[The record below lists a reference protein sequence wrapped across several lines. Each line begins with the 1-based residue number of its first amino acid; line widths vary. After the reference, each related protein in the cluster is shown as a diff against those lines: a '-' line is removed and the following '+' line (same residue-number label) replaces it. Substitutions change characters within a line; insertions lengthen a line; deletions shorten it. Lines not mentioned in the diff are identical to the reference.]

1 MSFKILGE
9 EPLSDIE
16 YSPPTLAIMIPS
28 LKKGGAEGQ
37 AVVLSKNIDRKK
49 WRVIL
54 IVLSSY
60 EHNLEFLDTVGDVDI
75 FYIPNRGNLIKF
87 LFEIKFILTSQKV
100 ALVNAYL
107 VTSQAY
113 AFCTRVLGWRGRLIF
128 GVRDSL
134 PIVRKKSIK
143 DFFLDLIVFNPLFGP
158 DLYIFNSTAGRMN
171 KGLFIKKKNAIVIY
185 NAIDS
190 QKFKPNLQ
198 AREYMLDRMD
208 SCKNGL
214 IIGLVANL
222 NEHKDVATFVRAAQ
236 LVIEKDSSVNFVI
249 IGEHETKYGAIA
261 KELIA
266 KYELKKQFHFL
277 GVRTD
282 IELLM
287 PGLDLLVSS
296 SITEG
301 FSNTIAEAMASG
313 VPCVVTDVGD
323 SSMIVDN
330 TGYVV
335 NAKNHIGIAEAI
347 ISFEKLTN
355 AERTCMGQVARQR
368 IIENFSQVSAMLKNK
383 DAYEKLLS
391 K

>member
-9 EPLSDIE
+9 KSLSDIE

-60 EHNLEFLDTVGDVDI
+60 EHNLEFSDTVGDVDI
-75 FYIPNRGNLIKF
+75 FYIPKRGDLIKF
-87 LFEIKFILTSQKV
+87 LFEIKFILASQKV

-113 AFCTRVLGWRGRLIF
+113 AFCARVLGWRGRLIF

-134 PIVRKKSIK
+134 PIIRKKGIK

-158 DLYIFNSTAGRMN
+158 DLYIFNSTAGKIN
-171 KGLFIKKKNAIVIY
+171 KGFFIKKKNAIVIY
-185 NAIDS
+185 NAIDT

-198 AREYMLDRMD
+198 SREHVLDGM
-208 SCKNGL
+208 SSYGNGL

-236 LVIEKDSSVNFVI
+236 LAIEKDSSINFVI
-249 IGEHETKYGAIA
+249 IGEHETKYGEIA

-266 KYELKKQFHFL
+266 KYELKKQFHFF

-282 IELLM
+282 IEILL

-323 SSMIVDN
+323 SSMIVND
-330 TGYVV
+330 TGYIV
-335 NAKNHIGIAEAI
+335 NEKDYIGIAEAI
-347 ISFEKLTN
+347 VSFETLTHE
-355 AERTCMGQVARQR
+355 ERASMGKAARKR
-368 IIENFSQVSAMLKNK
+368 IVENFSNEIALLKNNEV
-383 DAYEKLLS
+383 YEKITS